1 MGNQSYFKSYHPM
14 YTLEVFDPTTHN
26 SAGGDDATT
35 QTTVSQVQGNI
46 ILFNF
51 CYGTKKN

>member
-1 MGNQSYFKSYHPM
+1 M

-46 ILFNF
+46 ILSNF